1 MNIQNALEYIKYGF
15 NPTPDLIHQD
25 PHMNELYKFNHKAEV
40 YSLSYPWHT
49 QQMLDRVDDLY
60 DHLDYFIEVN
70 APVTQRD
77 NVSIYFHDDDKKYPK
92 IRNTEAQQGGVAL
105 FHDDGR
111 IQVAVN
117 IKDTAT
123 IVHEFGH
130 VYDRLADGQAPA
142 FSERPEFQKILEAYN
157 NEVDKSDL
165 IGRSKDEIAY
175 REYLKEP
182 TEVFAR
188 LFQAHYLKEFGTD
201 PLTEMRAVSVGE
213 IIANQMIFEYP
224 EITQYF
230 SDHIPHITYESSR
243 AFKECLDY
251 IEADIESVINLK

>member
-40 YSLSYPWHT
+40 YSVSYPWHT

-92 IRNTEAQQGGVAL
+92 IRNTDAQQGGVAL

-117 IKDTAT
+117 IKEPSA

-157 NEVDKSDL
+157 NEVNKSDL
-165 IGRSKDEIAY
+165 ISRRKDDLAY
-175 REYLKEP
+175 REYLKDP

-188 LFQAHYLKEFGTD
+188 LFQAHYLKELGTD
-201 PLTEMRAVSVGE
+201 SLTEMNSISLGE
-213 IIANQMIFEYP
+213 VIANQMIFEYP

-230 SDHIPHITYESSR
+230 NEHIPHIAQESNR
-243 AFKECLDY
+243 VFKEVLDE
-251 IEADIESVINLK
+251 IQENESEKALT